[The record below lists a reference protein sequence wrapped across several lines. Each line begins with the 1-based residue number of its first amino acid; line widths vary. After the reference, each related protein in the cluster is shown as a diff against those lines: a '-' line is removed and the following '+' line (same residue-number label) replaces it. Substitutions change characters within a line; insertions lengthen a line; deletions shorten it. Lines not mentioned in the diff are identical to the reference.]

1 MMEIRPVVGQ
11 DFKLNITME
20 TINNKYN
27 LSNTDWSV
35 DVFSSSTSV
44 VTIEKKD
51 AKKVDDNNYLIP
63 VESSKLGHGKYYI
76 ILTVKVP
83 DSDFAKGY
91 RTESWQRYSGVTVY
105 KRYEL

>member
-27 LSNTDWSV
+27 LSNTEWSV
-35 DVFSSSTSV
+35 DVFASSTSV

-63 VESSKLGHGKYYI
+63 VESSKLGPGKYYI
-76 ILTVKVP
+76 ILTVKVLI
-83 DSDFAKGY
+83 
-91 RTESWQRYSGVTVY
+91 VTSPRAIEQNLGRGIQV
-105 KRYEL
+105 